1 MRIII
6 LILKTNK
13 NEKEKNSSY
22 IKLDKNRNEEELPKN
37 VLAYKEKM
45 YKELKKERDKF
56 KDKYAGRSDEV
67 MHATAMNMAKRKY
80 GYNS

>member
-22 IKLDKNRNEEELPKN
+22 IKLDKNRKLW
-37 VLAYKEKM
+37 
-45 YKELKKERDKF
+45 
-56 KDKYAGRSDEV
+56 
-67 MHATAMNMAKRKY
+67 H
-80 GYNS
+80 

>member
-22 IKLDKNRNEEELPKN
+22 IKLDKN
-37 VLAYKEKM
+37 
-45 YKELKKERDKF
+45 KKLW
-56 KDKYAGRSDEV
+56 
-67 MHATAMNMAKRKY
+67 H
-80 GYNS
+80 